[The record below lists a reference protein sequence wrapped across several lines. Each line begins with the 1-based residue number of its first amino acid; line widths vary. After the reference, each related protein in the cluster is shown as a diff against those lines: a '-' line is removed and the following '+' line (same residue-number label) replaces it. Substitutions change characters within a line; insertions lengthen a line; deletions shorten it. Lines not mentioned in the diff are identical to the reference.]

1 MKPEQESLRAASC
14 IPSYS
19 LRSVIAHEGF
29 RVHSALSRFR
39 QEERDARPR
48 CLRLPAYREDPRF
61 RIAREIVSR
70 IRETARKTAGPLRSS
85 VRLARDESG
94 DLIRSTV
101 HFRGHCCV
109 PGSISRHGE
118 PPFTGRNETKRDPVK
133 FPGVR
138 AVTSRAR
145 ALEIRIAR
153 LEDGDAAT
161 RRREGGLLI
170 MHRRLT
176 DYSGLF
182 ELACVRSGGLF
193 NYFCGGIK
201 TLPGAPACP

>member
-1 MKPEQESLRAASC
+1 MKDSAF
-14 IPSYS
+14 IPH
-19 LRSVIAHEGF
+19 LA
-29 RVHSALSRFR
+29 SRFR
-39 QEERDARPR
+39 REERDARCSPSGVSR
-48 CLRLPAYREDPRF
+48 GPPARF

-109 PGSISRHGE
+109 PGSISRRGE
-118 PPFTGRNETKRDPVK
+118 PPFTGRNDTKRDPVK
-133 FPGVR
+133 FPGAR

-153 LEDGDAAT
+153 FEDGDAAT
-161 RRREGGLLI
+161 RRREEEGGG
-170 MHRRLT
+170 
-176 DYSGLF
+176 Y
-182 ELACVRSGGLF
+182 
-193 NYFCGGIK
+193 
-201 TLPGAPACP
+201 